1 MVLNLKQIEQTCK
14 VVYFCF
20 LAHSLFDKCNFFSV
34 FMGSKSSDL
43 NNQNYIE
50 YNLLEYNLI

>member
-34 FMGSKSSDL
+34 FVGSKVLSFKLTKIIL
-43 NNQNYIE
+43 NIIY
-50 YNLLEYNLI
+50 